1 MKAVIIRMSIE
12 VIKTDKAPEAI
23 GPYSQAI
30 VAGSFIYTSGQIPI
44 DPKTGEV
51 VGGEIEE
58 QTEQVLK
65 NLKNVLEAA
74 GSGLNKVVK
83 TTVFIKD
90 MNSFSKIN
98 EVYAKFFS
106 ESFPAR
112 SCVEVSKLPKG
123 VLIEIEAVAIK

>member
-1 MKAVIIRMSIE
+1 MYIE
-12 VIKTDKAPEAI
+12 VVKTNKAPEAI

-30 VAGSFIYTSGQIPI
+30 VTCSFVYTSGQIPI
-44 DPKTGEV
+44 NPQTGEV
-51 VGGEIEE
+51 VDGGIEE
-58 QTEQVLK
+58 QAKQVLE

-74 GSGLNKVVK
+74 GSSLNKVVK

-90 MNSFSKIN
+90 MDSFAKVN
-98 EVYAKFFS
+98 EVYAKYFS
-106 ESFPAR
+106 EPYPAR